1 MDAHVSTEGS
11 ATQAAYD
18 ALAAYT
24 LTLGD
29 PAFIH
34 QHVVDAFA
42 AQHATEATKPITVAF
57 ALIGLYLHVER
68 GLTGRQVQRAHMMLA
83 RRSRTWP
90 VFRLPET
97 RGAMTAADVLAA
109 PAGPA
114 RDRAIS
120 SWSGVVWSAYAEIAP
135 EVAALARAHGLDAW
149 TPGESVSQ

>member
-1 MDAHVSTEGS
+1 MDRHVSPKGS
-11 ATQAAYD
+11 ATPAAYD

-29 PAFIH
+29 ATFIH

-68 GLTGRQVQRAHMMLA
+68 GFTGRQVQRAHMMLA

-90 VFRLPET
+90 TFGLPDT
-97 RGAMTAADVLAA
+97 RGALTAADVLTA
-109 PAGPA
+109 PAGRE

-120 SWSGVVWSAYAEIAP
+120 AWCAAVWSAYAEIAP
-135 EVAALARAHGLDAW
+135 DVAALARAHGLDAW
-149 TPGESVSQ
+149 APSE